1 MDLIGGKGPL
11 VELQGDRVSVAEG
24 RCPEIDRIAFDG
36 AMHDRAMAVIDIVTA
51 GQNSDHPIRLQRRGN
66 IDVAYYAARDIGTDK
81 RGIALAW
88 FVDIV
93 RIGAGAAK
101 IPVILLAQ
109 NGFADP
115 PSAGARN
122 GCYAFAVDGASPV

>member
-1 MDLIGGKGPL
+1 M

-24 RCPEIDRIAFDG
+24 QWPEIDGITFDG
-36 AMHDRAMAVIDIVTA
+36 AVHDRAMAVIDIVTA
-51 GQNSDHPIRLQRRGN
+51 SQNSDDPVQLQRRGN
-66 IDVAYYAARDIGTDK
+66 IGVAYYAARDIGTDK
-81 RGIALAW
+81 RGIALAR

-93 RIGAGAAK
+93 RLGAGAAK

-115 PSAGARN
+115 PSACVCNR
-122 GCYAFAVDGASPV
+122 CYAFSVDGASPA

>member
-1 MDLIGGKGPL
+1 MDLIDGKGPL

-36 AMHDRAMAVIDIVTA
+36 TVHDRAMAVIDIITA
-51 GQNSDHPIRLQRRGN
+51 GQNSDDPIRLLRRGN
-66 IDVAYYAARDIGTDK
+66 IDVVYGPARDIGTDK

-93 RIGAGAAK
+93 RIGAGATK
-101 IPVILLAQ
+101 IALVLLAQ
-109 NGFADP
+109 DGFADP
-115 PSAGARN
+115 PSACARN
-122 GCYAFAVDGASPV
+122 GYYVFAVDGASPV

>member
-1 MDLIGGKGPL
+1 MAI
-11 VELQGDRVSVAEG
+11 
-24 RCPEIDRIAFDG
+24 ID
-36 AMHDRAMAVIDIVTA
+36 VVTA
-51 GQNSDHPIRLQRRGN
+51 GQNSDDLVQLQRRGN
-66 IDVAYYAARDIGTDK
+66 IGVAYYAARDIGTDK
-81 RGIALAW
+81 RGIALAR

-93 RIGAGAAK
+93 RLGAGAAK